1 MKQKKTNVAKSARKF
16 PRPPVIIITAIVIQV
31 VAAITVL
38 SRQAASERVTS
49 SPAKAASNTAEKKY
63 TTVKVAGQ
71 EVQIDGKGQIRPLT
85 PDEAKKMADGLK
97 TMLDKSSDGLVEEQ
111 NPDGS
116 VQMKLNGRF
125 QNVTIA
131 RESAAAT
138 VFTEGVETPRAG
150 GMSVVRNHNLI
161 RRNQPT
167 NRPPVN

>member
-16 PRPPVIIITAIVIQV
+16 PRPPVIIITAIVVLV

-71 EVQIDGKGQIRPLT
+71 DVQIDGKGQIRPLT

-97 TMLDKSSDGLVEEQ
+97 TLLDKSSDGLVEEQ

-131 RESAAAT
+131 RENADGT
-138 VFTEGVETPRAG
+138 VSTECVDNPRAAG
-150 GMSVVRNHNLI
+150 KFLGIDPNLI